1 MDVTNPEHVRQAVE
15 FVETDLPEGEG
26 THAQQTLGIDLMLD
40 QRWVSI
46 VDIGPTLGSISSTS
60 RVSRINCTQGKNCLK
75 IID

>member
-26 THAQQTLGIDLMLD
+26 THAQQTLGIDLLLD

-46 VDIGPTLGSISSTS
+46 VDIGPTLG
-60 RVSRINCTQGKNCLK
+60 QH
-75 IID
+75 